1 MSLRTRLALAA
12 GLAVALAVAA
22 AAVVG
27 YFAVRSEL
35 RGEIDTSLRERATM
49 ASNVLRVSPGFEARI
64 DQLPRRRREALRDAH
79 PVSPAGALAGKRL
92 PPPPTVQ
99 APAFGGATGVIQL
112 VRADGSR
119 SGPSRGAPIP
129 VDEEIRKVARGGGDT
144 YLTDK
149 DVDGSHLRVLVQ
161 QAPERGVALLIAR
174 PLDEVDGVLRRL
186 LRILA
191 AVVAGGAGLGIAL
204 GAVVARSALSPVRRF
219 TDRTEA
225 LTHDPDP
232 THRLDV
238 HGDDELARLARSF
251 NTTLDSLERSI
262 EQQRSLVA
270 DASHELRTP
279 LASVRTN
286 VQVLARA
293 GDLPPDER
301 AALLRETEDQLA
313 ELSALVADVVDL
325 ARGGERDEP
334 REDVRLDEL
343 VRAVLDR
350 MPASNGVRFEADLR
364 PSTVHG
370 MPAAISRATAN
381 LLDNAV
387 KWSPSG
393 GVVTVRVSDGELRV
407 LDSGPGFDPGD
418 LPYVF
423 DRFYRADSARGMP
436 GSGLGLAIVKQIA
449 ESHGGKAR
457 ARNARGGGA
466 MLTVTFGGAANGR
479 LDSFLQS

>member
-12 GLAVALAVAA
+12 GVAVALAVAA
-22 AAVVG
+22 AAVVV
-27 YFAVRSEL
+27 YFAVRGEL
-35 RGEIDTSLRERATM
+35 RGEIDSSLHERASA
-49 ASNVLRVSPGFEARI
+49 ASDVLRVAPRFE
-64 DQLPRRRREALRDAH
+64 
-79 PVSPAGALAGKRL
+79 KRL
-92 PPPPTVQ
+92 RALGERRDMPEVHGPLPLPPDVR

-112 VRADGSR
+112 VRADGKL
-119 SGPSRGAPIP
+119 SGPDRGASEIP
-129 VDEEIRKVARGGGDT
+129 VDGRMQEVANGESGT

-149 DVDGSHLRVLVQ
+149 EVDGNHLRVLVL
-161 QAPERGVALLIAR
+161 QAPEPGVALLMAR
-174 PLDEVDGVLRRL
+174 PLEEVDDVLQRL

-204 GAVVARSALSPVRRF
+204 GAVVARSALGPVRRF
-219 TDRTEA
+219 TERTEA

-232 THRLDV
+232 SHRLDAD
-238 HGDDELARLARSF
+238 GRDELARLARSF
-251 NTTLDSLERSI
+251 NTTLDALERSI
-262 EQQRSLVA
+262 DQQRSLVA

-301 AALLRETEDQLA
+301 AALMRETEDQLA

-325 ARGGERDEP
+325 ARGAERDEP

-343 VRAVLDR
+343 VRSVIER
-350 MPASNGVRFEADLR
+350 MPARDGVRFETDLR
-364 PSTVHG
+364 PSTING
-370 MPAAISRATAN
+370 MPAAISRAATN

-387 KWSPSG
+387 KWSPPD
-393 GVVTVRVSDGELRV
+393 GVVTVRVSEGELRV
-407 LDSGPGFDPGD
+407 MDSGPGFDPVD

-423 DRFYRADSARGMP
+423 NRFYRADSARGMP

-449 ESHGGKAR
+449 DSHGGKAR

-466 MLTVTFGGAANGR
+466 LLTVTFGSATNGAGPLA
-479 LDSFLQS
+479 

>member
-1 MSLRTRLALAA
+1 
-12 GLAVALAVAA
+12 
-22 AAVVG
+22 
-27 YFAVRSEL
+27 
-35 RGEIDTSLRERATM
+35 M
-49 ASNVLRVSPGFEARI
+49 ASGEATR
-64 DQLPRRRREALRDAH
+64 
-79 PVSPAGALAGKRL
+79 
-92 PPPPTVQ
+92 
-99 APAFGGATGVIQL
+99 
-112 VRADGSR
+112 
-119 SGPSRGAPIP
+119 
-129 VDEEIRKVARGGGDT
+129 

-161 QAPERGVALLIAR
+161 QAPEPGVALLMAR

-204 GAVVARSALSPVRRF
+204 GAVVARSALGPVRRF
-219 TDRTEA
+219 TERTEA

-232 THRLDV
+232 THRLDAPATTSWRGSRV
-238 HGDDELARLARSF
+238 ASTRRSTRSSARSSSSAASSR
-251 NTTLDSLERSI
+251 TRRTSCARRS
-262 EQQRSLVA
+262 RA
-270 DASHELRTP
+270 CARTC
-279 LASVRTN
+279 RCWR
-286 VQVLARA
+286 ARA
-293 GDLPPDER
+293 TCRRDER

-343 VRAVLDR
+343 VRGVVDR
-350 MPASNGVRFEADLR
+350 MPANGVRFETDLR
-364 PSTVHG
+364 PTTVHG

-387 KWSPSG
+387 KWSPPD

-407 LDSGPGFDPGD
+407 MDSGPGIDPVD
-418 LPYVF
+418 LPHVF

-466 MLTVTFGGAANGR
+466 MLTVTFGNATNGVGPPA
-479 LDSFLQS
+479 

>member
-1 MSLRTRLALAA
+1 MTLRTRLALAA
-12 GLAVALAVAA
+12 GVAVALAVAA
-22 AAVVG
+22 AAVAV
-27 YFAVRSEL
+27 YFAVRGEL
-35 RGEIDTSLRERATM
+35 RGEIDNSLRERATL
-49 ASNVLRVSPGFEARI
+49 ATDILRVSPQFE
-64 DQLPRRRREALRDAH
+64 RR
-79 PVSPAGALAGKRL
+79 VQRL
-92 PPPPTVQ
+92 PPGGAFPPGVRRSRLPLPPDVQ

-112 VRADGSR
+112 VRADGTL
-119 SGPSRGAPIP
+119 SGPDRGGSEIP
-129 VDEEIRKVARGGGDT
+129 VDDRIQKVARGISGT

-149 DVDGSHLRVLVQ
+149 HVDGSHLRVLVR
-161 QAPERGVALLIAR
+161 QAPEPGVALLMAR
-174 PLDEVDGVLRRL
+174 PLDEVDGVLRRM

-204 GAVVARSALSPVRRF
+204 GAVVARSALGPVRRF
-219 TDRTEA
+219 TERTEA

-232 THRLDV
+232 SHRLDAQ
-238 HGDDELARLARSF
+238 GRDELARLAHSF

-262 EQQRSLVA
+262 DQQRSLVA

-279 LASVRTN
+279 LASARTN

-293 GDLPPDER
+293 DDMAPDER

-325 ARGGERDEP
+325 ARGAERDEP

-343 VRAVLDR
+343 VRGVVER
-350 MPASNGVRFEADLR
+350 MPANGVRFETDLR

-370 MPAAISRATAN
+370 MPAAISRAATN

-387 KWSPSG
+387 KWSPPD

-407 LDSGPGFDPGD
+407 LDSGPGFDPVD
-418 LPYVF
+418 LPHVF
-423 DRFYRADSARGMP
+423 NRFYRADSARGMP

-449 ESHGGKAR
+449 DSHGGKAR

-466 MLTVTFGGAANGR
+466 MLTVTFGGATNGAGP
-479 LDSFLQS
+479 QV